1 MNGTSVSRISRFG
14 DIALT
19 LRTIISCDKALG
31 SKLLQGRLRSMWEKQ
46 HVPIAVSHVE
56 DVSFQFE
63 TPKKAETEEKERF
76 DRRVDESERLRGDE

>member
-1 MNGTSVSRISRFG
+1 
-14 DIALT
+14 
-19 LRTIISCDKALG
+19 
-31 SKLLQGRLRSMWEKQ
+31 MWEKQ